1 MIKSIQLHELFG
13 RFNYNISMKSGG
25 VTIIT
30 GPNGF
35 GKSTILRM
43 INALN
48 SENIEFFMELDFS
61 KIMIVFDNEKKAFIQ
76 KTGKNLSVNN
86 ASIPLLDKD
95 QLRFFQRRSQ
105 AQQRNTS
112 SLNRNDVV
120 DYEMFYSV
128 FFENSFGGFFF
139 TLRIPSTSFTLWRK
153 YCGQPN
159 RRP

>member
-1 MIKSIQLHELFG
+1 MCIIDSIYHALCHFNVHFIATSWRYCYDKSIQLHELFG

-95 QLRFFQRRSQ
+95 QLRF
-105 AQQRNTS
+105 S
-112 SLNRNDVV
+112 SADHRHNNV
-120 DYEMFYSV
+120 
-128 FFENSFGGFFF
+128 
-139 TLRIPSTSFTLWRK
+139 I
-153 YCGQPN
+153 
-159 RRP
+159 RPV

>member
-1 MIKSIQLHELFG
+1 MIKSIQLHKLFG

-35 GKSTILRM
+35 GKSTILRI

-48 SENIEFFMELDFS
+48 SENIEFFMDLDFS

-95 QLRFFQRRSQ
+95 QLRFFQCV
-105 AQQRNTS
+105 
-112 SLNRNDVV
+112 LINRI
-120 DYEMFYSV
+120 
-128 FFENSFGGFFF
+128 
-139 TLRIPSTSFTLWRK
+139 L
-153 YCGQPN
+153 
-159 RRP
+159 